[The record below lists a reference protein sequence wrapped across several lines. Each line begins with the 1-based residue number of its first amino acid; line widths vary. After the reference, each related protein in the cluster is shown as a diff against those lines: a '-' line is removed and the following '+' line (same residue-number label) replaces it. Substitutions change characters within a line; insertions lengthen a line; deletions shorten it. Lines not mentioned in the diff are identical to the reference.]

1 MNELALLN
9 TPIYKKDTTVSAD
22 PDKQS
27 KILISMNMTFPNMPC
42 PLITIS
48 SENTLNKILNEEIRP
63 QLTWSHIDHSGKPVK
78 YFIEK
83 DKLGGPNYDGIPR
96 QPFDTIDEKEEVSQF
111 FWKNL
116 SCNINGQFL
125 IQKVTG

>member
-63 QLTWSHIDHSGKPVK
+63 QLTWAHIDQSGKPVK

-96 QPFDTIDEKEEVSQF
+96 
-111 FWKNL
+111 
-116 SCNINGQFL
+116 
-125 IQKVTG
+125 